1 MLIHH
6 EIVEAGYWVCS
17 FFPHAG
23 VLQLLSAVWLFV
35 DPESLSGSNNNA
47 SRKKPQIA
55 KKLWLLLEK
64 TS

>member
-6 EIVEAGYWVCS
+6 EIVETGYWVRS

-35 DPESLSGSNNNA
+35 DPESLSGSNNNTG
-47 SRKKPQIA
+47 RKKPQIA
-55 KKLWLLLEK
+55 KKL
-64 TS
+64 